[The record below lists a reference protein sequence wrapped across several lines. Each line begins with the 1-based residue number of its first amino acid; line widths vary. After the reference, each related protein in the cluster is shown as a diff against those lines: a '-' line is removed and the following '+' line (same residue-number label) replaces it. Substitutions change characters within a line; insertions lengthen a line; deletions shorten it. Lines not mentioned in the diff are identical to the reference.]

1 MSKINEIKEG
11 YKNLIIK
18 NEEIEQLAKKRREI
32 CNSCEYNS
40 ENKGGLFNESVPYC
54 TLCGCILSAKVR
66 SKDSEC
72 PKGKW

>member
-1 MSKINEIKEG
+1 MAKFKEIKEG
-11 YKNLIIK
+11 YQNLAFR
-18 NEEIEQLAKKRREI
+18 NEEIEKLAKERRSI

-40 ENKGGLFNESVPYC
+40 ENKGGLFNESIPHC

-66 SKDSEC
+66 SRDSEC